1 MPLLRTFLSDNP
13 HLVPVDFL
21 QQVVHLRFRF
31 RKRPCRCFRR
41 SVIRKKLLN
50 SSLLADLFS
59 LLLNKFM
66 LLQSNIEK
74 ERNEMKPDIFET
86 ESETV
91 PVA

>member
-21 QQVVHLRFRF
+21 QQVVHL
-31 RKRPCRCFRR
+31 RPCRCFRR